1 MPSVHHRGRAA
12 AHRSGEATFL
22 VAWHE
27 RRPVGHL
34 LLKWD
39 GSDAESVRR
48 RLGRMPELNAII
60 VIPPLRSR
68 GIGSRLIAAAE
79 RLVAARGI
87 GCAGLAVGVEN
98 RRARALYER
107 LGYRDWAE
115 GTFELSWEAP
125 DAPGGREHETCV
137 YLLKRISGAERR

>member
-1 MPSVHHRGRAA
+1 MRGRSARARSSAAASSPRPEPAAVDLIGSGAAVEIRPFAEADLGALERAMPSVHHRGRAA

-87 GCAGLAVGVEN
+87 GCAGL
-98 RRARALYER
+98 
-107 LGYRDWAE
+107 
-115 GTFELSWEAP
+115 
-125 DAPGGREHETCV
+125 
-137 YLLKRISGAERR
+137 